1 MNCSITGMLRA
12 RDSVG
17 LTSATHTYNYL
28 QSDVTG
34 NEALYVGARYFNNIW
49 TNLGAGVMNTG
60 ANTITLTQNYID
72 GEYTC
77 GEPPN
82 FLIKAGLLQL

>member
-1 MNCSITGMLRA
+1 
-12 RDSVG
+12 
-17 LTSATHTYNYL
+17 
-28 QSDVTG
+28 
-34 NEALYVGARYFNNIW
+34 
-49 TNLGAGVMNTG
+49 MNTA

-82 FLIKAGLLQL
+82 FLTKPVYYSYNNAPEYYYNGCGLEYGRIMGYRGTWRNRGNSCLPMEIR